1 MGKMKVS
8 SSSIWG
14 KVTASERSLKI
25 LKSQISTG
33 KIFPTNLFTGPNGSG
48 KVEAARA
55 LAASLNC
62 SLSGCGNCSCCER
75 IWRSS
80 YPDVIE
86 IYPEGDYLT
95 IEQTREVKEIAFLSP
110 YEGKMRVF
118 IFFDVQKL
126 TPEASNSLLKI
137 LEEPPPKSIFIL
149 IGRKKEDVLPTIF
162 SRANWIKFPRLPLDM
177 LVEKLLQEGVSAEKA
192 LLSFKF
198 SDGDIFLAR
207 RFSKEEFKSL
217 RDLAVR
223 FLISFAQIGDEQ
235 SWELFESLREEIHRV
250 VLTLHEEYREKKEE
264 LKEKLLGEMRGKF
277 WQLMERKIKREVKAE
292 ERNVYSFIYRVWES
306 ILRDAISYKSRAF
319 AFLINRDF
327 LDEIRIFSHNHSMKR
342 LIWVWERMKDYQ
354 SAIFSNVNL
363 NLLLLVSYIEIREV
377 FSGKSSRSA
386 I

>member
-1 MGKMKVS
+1 MRLASAG
-8 SSSIWG
+8 IWE

-25 LKSQISTG
+25 LKSQISNG
-33 KIFPTNLFTGPNGSG
+33 KIFHTNLFTGPSGSG

-110 YEGKMRVF
+110 YEGRMRVF

-162 SRANWIKFPRLPLDM
+162 SRANWINFPRLPLDM
-177 LVEKLLQEGVSAEKA
+177 LVEKLLEEGINADKA

-198 SDGDIFLAR
+198 SDGDISLAR
-207 RFSKEEFKSL
+207 RFSKEEFQSL
-217 RDLAVR
+217 RNLAVK
-223 FLISFAQIGDEQ
+223 FLISFAQIEDEC
-235 SWELFESLREEIHRV
+235 SWELFDSLREEIHKV
-250 VLTLHEEYREKKEE
+250 VSALQEEYKEKKEE

-292 ERNVYSFIYRVWES
+292 ERNVHSFIYRVWES
-306 ILRDAISYKSRAF
+306 FLRDAISYKSGAF
-319 AFLINRDF
+319 ASLINRDF
-327 LDEIRIFSHNHSMKR
+327 LDELRIFSHNHSMKR

-354 SAIFSNVNL
+354 SAISSNVNL
-363 NLLLLVSYIEIREV
+363 NLLLLVSYVEIKEV
-377 FSGKSSRSA
+377 FGGKNSRSGV
-386 I
+386 